1 MSSSELWNLVLGT
14 FTGLGAGVVFV
25 LALFIGFCTLVGFSK
40 LRPTS
45 RKTLIIK
52 NLEERVGQEALA
64 RYLPAAVPHGPID
77 QLRTPELLEAAAR
90 KA

>member
-1 MSSSELWNLVLGT
+1 MNSTDIWNLAIGT
-14 FTGLGAGVVFV
+14 ITGVGAVVVFV
-25 LALFIGFCTLVGFSK
+25 LVLFIGVCTLGGFPK

-64 RYLPAAVPHGPID
+64 RYLPADTPRGPID
-77 QLRTPELLEAAAR
+77 QLRTPQLLETAAR